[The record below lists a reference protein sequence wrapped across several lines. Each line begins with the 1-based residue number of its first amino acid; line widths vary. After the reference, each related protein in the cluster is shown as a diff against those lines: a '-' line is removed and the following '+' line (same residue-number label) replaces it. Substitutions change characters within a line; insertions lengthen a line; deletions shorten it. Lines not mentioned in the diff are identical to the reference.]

1 MDDKALGN
9 VAGNPKPVQQTLTNF
24 VIAEEE
30 ASPMEKLQGDISRML
45 VMLQSLTIRAV
56 PRTLIGGGCVY
67 SYIHVLPDQ
76 FLFKL
81 INLNLISKETSRAE
95 HAYMN
100 KHPPPLL
107 TF

>member
-56 PRTLIGGGCVY
+56 PRTLIGGGVCLFIY
-67 SYIHVLPDQ
+67 SCSARPVSFQIDK
-76 FLFKL
+76 FEFDFKR
-81 INLNLISKETSRAE
+81 N
-95 HAYMN
+95 
-100 KHPPPLL
+100 
-107 TF
+107 